1 LEKDTQRWIK
11 NRQKKRYRDGKRVI
25 DKEIK
30 RWRKIILRREVRTE
44 IKRKRFR
51 EIFPYGEKEGQR
63 KRRRERPARP

>member
-1 LEKDTQRWIK
+1 
-11 NRQKKRYRDGKRVI
+11 VI